1 MSAFVVA
8 GRRTAVV
15 PRGGAFARLGLVDLA
30 VPVLRACLEDGG
42 IAAED
47 VGEVIVS
54 NALGAGGNVA
64 RLIALAAGL
73 PERVAGLTVDRQCA
87 GGLDAVLLARAM
99 VDSGVADVVV
109 AGGVESY
116 SRRPLRLRTDPDGG
130 EAVAYDRPAFTPW
143 PERDPGMHEAAEA
156 LARRLGIG
164 REAQDIWAVES
175 HAKALRAGFVGEIV
189 GVGGVVRDAF
199 ARVLTMEIAR
209 RAKGLCGSITVANA
223 AVAADAAGF
232 VVVVSQR
239 RARACRRALR
249 IVGGATLGGRPEE
262 PGLAPVVAIA
272 EVLGRAGIAPDN
284 LQAVEIMEA
293 YAVQALACIQGA
305 GLDPAR
311 VNLGGGALAR
321 GHPIGASG
329 AILAVRLFHELQRG
343 HGLAAI
349 AAAGGIG
356 TALLLEG

>member
-1 MSAFVVA
+1 M
-8 GRRTAVV
+8 
-15 PRGGAFARLGLVDLA
+15 
-30 VPVLRACLEDGG
+30 
-42 IAAED
+42 
-47 VGEVIVS
+47 
-54 NALGAGGNVA
+54 
-64 RLIALAAGL
+64 
-73 PERVAGLTVDRQCA
+73 
-87 GGLDAVLLARAM
+87 
-99 VDSGVADVVV
+99 V